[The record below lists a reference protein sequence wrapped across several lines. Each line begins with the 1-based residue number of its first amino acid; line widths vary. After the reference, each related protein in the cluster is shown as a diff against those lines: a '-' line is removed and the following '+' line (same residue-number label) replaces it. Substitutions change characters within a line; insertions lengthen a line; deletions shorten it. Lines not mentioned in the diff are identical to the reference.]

1 MGDWRFEIDDLGLA
15 IRKPCVTAGVLQ
27 DASTGYY
34 TTKRAE
40 VSACADI
47 FFRSIMRADVLA
59 GGDVRNGWIEQWVDT
74 HNVRLA
80 GLVALAACGL
90 MLGGAVALL
99 SPVLVVAA
107 LVGLAGFLVLVSSMQ
122 AGFVAIILITTLLP
136 FAALPVNVG
145 FYPTFLDIAIGVLLA
160 LWFLRL
166 LARPDEQLV
175 GSPVNVPLLVFIALA
190 CLSFVLGTAYSMSR
204 DVIRHFGEIIL
215 ALIVYFAVINNVR
228 QPQQIRLFV
237 KLLIVGGFLASL
249 IGLFLYLLPA
259 ATSANLLGYLRAVHY
274 YPEGQGVIR
283 YIADNPEAPRRA
295 TSTAVDPNVLGGML
309 ILTSALA
316 LSQLFSKAPVLRREV
331 VGVMLA
337 VMGAC
342 LLATFS
348 RGSWAGLA
356 AAALFM
362 AVVKYRRMW
371 GLFAILAIAIYLFA
385 PQADVFVGHL
395 LSGARFQ
402 DQAAAMRLGEYKD
415 ALKLIMQF
423 PLFGVGFGAAPN
435 VDTYL
440 GVSNVYLLIAEEMG
454 LLGLAAFF
462 AVIAAFLAY
471 VMPRLNKIADPTM
484 EGVLLGLTAALV
496 GALAAGVLDHY
507 FFNLQF
513 PHTVTLFWLMMAL
526 AVVVVQTN
534 ETDKASHT

>member
-1 MGDWRFEIDDLGLA
+1 
-15 IRKPCVTAGVLQ
+15 
-27 DASTGYY
+27 
-34 TTKRAE
+34 
-40 VSACADI
+40 
-47 FFRSIMRADVLA
+47 MRNSL
-59 GGDVRNGWIEQWVDT
+59 IEQWVET
-74 HNVRLA
+74 RNVRPAGILA
-80 GLVALAACGL
+80 LVACGVL
-90 MLGGAVALL
+90 LGGAAALL
-99 SPVLVVAA
+99 SPLLVAAALIGVAGVLV
-107 LVGLAGFLVLVSSMQ
+107 LASSIQ
-122 AGFVAIILITTLLP
+122 ASFVAIILVATLLP
-136 FAALPVNVG
+136 FAALPVNIG

-175 GSPVNVPLLVFIALA
+175 GSPVNTPLLIFIALA
-190 CLSFVLGTAYSMSR
+190 CVSFVLGTAYSMSR
-204 DVIRHFGEIIL
+204 DVIRHFGEIVL
-215 ALIVYFAVINNVR
+215 ALIVYFAVVNNVR
-228 QPQQIRLFV
+228 QPRHVRLFV
-237 KLLIVGGFLASL
+237 RLLIVGGFLASL
-249 IGLFLYLLPA
+249 IGLILYALPA
-259 ATSANLLGYLRAVHY
+259 VTSANLLGYLRAVHY
-274 YPEGQGVIR
+274 YPEGQGIIR

-316 LSQLFSKAPVLRREV
+316 LSQLFSKAPVVRRDV
-331 VGVMLA
+331 VGLMLA

-371 GLFAILAIAIYLFA
+371 GLFAILGIALYVFA

-395 LSGARFQ
+395 ISGARFQ
-402 DQAAAMRLGEYKD
+402 DQAAAMRLGEYRD

-423 PLFGVGFGAAPN
+423 PIFGVGFGAAPN

-454 LLGLAAFF
+454 LLGLASFF
-462 AVIAAFLAY
+462 GVIAAFMAY
-471 VMPRLNKIADPTM
+471 VVPRLNRIADPAM
-484 EGVLLGLTAALV
+484 EGILLGLTAALV
-496 GALAAGVLDHY
+496 GALVAGVLDHY

-513 PHTVTLFWLMMAL
+513 PHTVTLFWFLMAL
-526 AVVVVQTN
+526 AVVVVQTSQMTT
-534 ETDKASHT
+534 EAA